1 MDTEGQITQGLLAPS
16 QECLASVKV
25 FPLIPYLKR
34 DMIVSCTVEMRH
46 VRIDPLAV
54 PHAGYCG

>member
-1 MDTEGQITQGLLAPS
+1 MDAEEQTTQGLLAPS

-34 DMIVSCTVEMRH
+34 DVIVSRIFEIKH
-46 VRIDPLAV
+46 VS
-54 PHAGYCG
+54 